1 MSKLLFFL
9 TLTLIYCSCGNDN
22 TNSKSKLI
30 SEKKFTEI
38 YTDSLK
44 KYHPEYTYTIKKDL
58 EIQVKLNEG
67 GFIHYLNNAYTSYKN
82 EPDSLIAVLSMYLK
96 SASDLYKKE
105 EPIQKNKIIPVIK
118 DAAYIDE
125 MATTLNAN
133 NKTNEPV
140 TLVYEKYNDK
150 LVIVYAE
157 DGENGIAYFATERFK
172 ESGLSKDSLFT
183 LAVKNLD
190 SVLPKI
196 EILGEK
202 GYYMITAGGNYEASL
217 ILLTDIW
224 TKENI
229 QVKGDIVITI
239 PTRDLLLVTGSK
251 DSDGI
256 KKMTAVA
263 KEAWETGPYQ
273 LIPDLF
279 YWNGK
284 KFEPYNK

>member
-1 MSKLLFFL
+1 MTKLLFIL
-9 TLTLIYCSCGNDN
+9 SLTLIYCSCGNGN
-22 TNSKSKLI
+22 INNKSKLI
-30 SEKKFTEI
+30 SERKFTEI

-44 KYHPEYTYTIKKDL
+44 KYHPEYTYTITKDL
-58 EIQVKLNEG
+58 EIQVKLNED
-67 GFIHYLNNAYTSYKN
+67 GFTHYLNNAYTFYKN
-82 EPDSLIAVLSMYLK
+82 EPDSLIAVLSMYMK

-105 EPIQKNKIIPVIK
+105 EPIQKNKIVPVIK

-125 MATTLNAN
+125 MAITLNQN

-140 TLVYEKYNDK
+140 SLVYEKYNDK

-157 DGENGIAYFATERFK
+157 DGENGIAYFAAERFK

-183 LAVKNLD
+183 LAMKNLD

-229 QVKGDIVITI
+229 QVKGDIIITI

-251 DSDGI
+251 DPDGI
-256 KKMTAVA
+256 KKMRAVA